1 METSREDWSA
11 CGLPVIL
18 PELTVVPT
26 PMQIF
31 MFSAA
36 TWNRHHIHYSRDA
49 AVREGLP
56 DVVVQRGLL
65 GNFFARLLS
74 DWLAGEGE
82 IRELSWKVLSSAVPG
97 HPLRCSGSVTEI
109 ESSEGG
115 DYLLCDLR
123 MTDETGRTIAT
134 SSAKLR
140 RSPAG
145 SAERPGRSA

>member
-1 METSREDWSA
+1 METSREDWSG

-49 AVREGLP
+49 AIREGLP
-56 DVVVQRGLL
+56 DVVVQRGLI

-82 IRELSWKVLSSAVPG
+82 IREISWKVLSSAVPG
-97 HPLRCSGSVTEI
+97 QALRCGGTVTEI
-109 ESSEGG
+109 ESSETA

-123 MTDETGRTIAT
+123 MTDETGRMIAT
-134 SSAKLR
+134 GAAKLQ
-140 RSPAG
+140 RSPAAVEESPG
-145 SAERPGRSA
+145 SGR